1 MRQRKVVR
9 KNVLSQ
15 KRCEALLVSHPTT
28 RSQRQRPKPDRP
40 TQPTIRLWF
49 RLGRP
54 VSRLHPDKGMHLLV
68 TAVQA
73 HADYPGSG
81 MGLEGLGADGW
92 RHSPKNRGH
101 PQRHAPDDQKAKI
114 FATLASIPPPFS
126 YDAREEGAASRWT
139 SNTNKPCPLEAY
151 QQASCRH
158 RISLLPP
165 RRVGTLRRSNSRDI
179 A

>member
-15 KRCEALLVSHPTT
+15 ERCEALLVSHPTT

-68 TAVQA
+68 TGRIA
-73 HADYPGSG
+73 
-81 MGLEGLGADGW
+81 L
-92 RHSPKNRGH
+92 PK
-101 PQRHAPDDQKAKI
+101 D
-114 FATLASIPPPFS
+114 AS
-126 YDAREEGAASRWT
+126 
-139 SNTNKPCPLEAY
+139 KP
-151 QQASCRH
+151 
-158 RISLLPP
+158 
-165 RRVGTLRRSNSRDI
+165 
-179 A
+179 